1 MLIFDFD
8 GVLFNTLDEV
18 SLTAYNAVTGKLF
31 ISLEELPGD
40 LVGLFRRNRFHF
52 QSAGDALPLMSWC
65 IKNFRHRSHAL
76 LSQEEYGD
84 IIDNA
89 GISLPR
95 RTEIFFAARKRFVE
109 RNEERWRALNIPY
122 QPLWD
127 ELIHRGG
134 SRVVILTNKNRKAV
148 LDLCR
153 SHDLEVLEEN
163 IYSGDGGVK
172 KIENLNQIRRRSN
185 GFQYCIIDDSLKNL
199 REIDCHFQREKE
211 KLILLFAAWG
221 YIGPEDES
229 KAKALGYPSFSQRDL
244 IDILDAELI

>member
-65 IKNFRHRSHAL
+65 IKNFRRRSHEL

-95 RTEIFFAARKRFVE
+95 RTEIFLRQENGLSKEMKSV
-109 RNEERWRALNIPY
+109 
-122 QPLWD
+122 
-127 ELIHRGG
+127 GG
-134 SRVVILTNKNRKAV
+134 R
-148 LDLCR
+148 
-153 SHDLEVLEEN
+153 
-163 IYSGDGGVK
+163 
-172 KIENLNQIRRRSN
+172 
-185 GFQYCIIDDSLKNL
+185 
-199 REIDCHFQREKE
+199 
-211 KLILLFAAWG
+211 
-221 YIGPEDES
+221 
-229 KAKALGYPSFSQRDL
+229 
-244 IDILDAELI
+244 

>member
-65 IKNFRHRSHAL
+65 IKNFRRRSHEL

-95 RTEIFFAARKRFVE
+95 RTEIFLRQENGLSKEMKSVE
-109 RNEERWRALNIPY
+109 GAEHSH

-163 IYSGDGGVK
+163 IYSGDRGVK

-199 REIDCHFQREKE
+199 REIDCHFQRRKRNLFFFSPHGAISDLRMNPRQKRWDIRLFHNEIS
-211 KLILLFAAWG
+211 LISWTR
-221 YIGPEDES
+221 S
-229 KAKALGYPSFSQRDL
+229 
-244 IDILDAELI
+244 